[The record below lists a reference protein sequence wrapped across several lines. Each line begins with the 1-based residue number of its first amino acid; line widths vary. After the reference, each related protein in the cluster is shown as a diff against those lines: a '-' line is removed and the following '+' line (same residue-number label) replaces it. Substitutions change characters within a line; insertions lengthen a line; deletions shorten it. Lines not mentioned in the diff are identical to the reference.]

1 MRITDI
7 GSFFLFMVYC
17 ILCNN
22 FIFSRFLGCCRFL
35 GVSSKVQTATG
46 MGLAVTFVM
55 GIASLVTYFV
65 NLVLAA
71 LGLEYLQTIAFIL
84 VIAALVQFVEMFMK
98 KSMPSLYDALGLF
111 IPLIVVNCIILA
123 RAEAFASKN
132 GPLISAMDGLGM
144 GLGFTCSITLIGIIR
159 ELIGNGTVFGIS
171 LLGASYQ
178 PMLLLVLAPG
188 GFITYG
194 LVLGIINAITA
205 RRQAGK
211 EE

>member
-1 MRITDI
+1 MAESNKPTMRGVFIN
-7 GSFFLFMVYC
+7 G
-17 ILCNN
+17 ILNEN
-22 FIFSRFLGCCRFL
+22 PTFRLVLGTCPTL
-35 GVSSKVQTATG
+35 AVTTSAINGIG
-46 MGLAVTFVM
+46 MGLAATFV
-55 GIASLVTYFV
+55 LVCSNFV
-65 NLVLAA
+65 VSCVRKLIPDKAR
-71 LGLEYLQTIAFIL
+71 IPAFI
-84 VIAALVQFVEMFMK
+84 VIIATFVTIVQMVMQAFL
-98 KSMPSLYDALGLF
+98 PSLYDALGLF

-211 EE
+211 ED